1 MEANKNEVRLL
12 MMKNGVVKEID
23 VKSLPKHMV
32 QVLETAYDQKKV
44 VGISR
49 ETYAEM
55 TEAMAMYL
63 KEYREELEETN
74 LEMFRQAVAFANGF
88 YINSR
93 DSKLLFETFCWID
106 RNLADHGEK
115 FTSRDVNTRAIRDYL
130 RSQHGK
136 CTYADLNRDF
146 KGWANEFFIEKGI
159 KRIGFVKMAKFYYS
173 VVTNKDIQP
182 VSATI

>member
-1 MEANKNEVRLL
+1 MKKAKNEVRLL
-12 MMKNGVVKEID
+12 MMKGGVVKEID

-32 QVLETAYDQKKV
+32 LALEEAYDQKKV

-49 ETYAEM
+49 ETYSEM
-55 TEAMAMYL
+55 VESMALYL

-74 LEMFRQAVAFANGF
+74 IEMFRQAVAFANGF

-106 RNLADHGEK
+106 RNLAEHGEK
-115 FTSRDVNTRAIRDYL
+115 FTSRDVNTRAIREYL
-130 RSQHGK
+130 SGQHGR
-136 CTYADLNRDF
+136 CSYADLNRDF
-146 KGWANEFFIEKGI
+146 KGWAHDFFISKGM

-173 VVTNKDIQP
+173 VVTNEEIQP
-182 VSATI
+182 IPAV